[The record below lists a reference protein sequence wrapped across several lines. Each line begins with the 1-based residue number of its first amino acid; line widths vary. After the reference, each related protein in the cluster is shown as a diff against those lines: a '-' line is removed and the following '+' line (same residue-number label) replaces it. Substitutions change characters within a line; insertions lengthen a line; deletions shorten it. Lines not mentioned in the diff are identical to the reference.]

1 MLRAVEGLQ
10 LVMRVAHLLLFD
22 VAADFEVEFLER
34 MDEEE
39 CRCLYDNLS
48 RARQLPDGA
57 SRVRTLTRTL

>member
-10 LVMRVAHLLLFD
+10 IATRVAHLLLFA

-39 CRCLYDNLS
+39 CRCLYDSLS

-57 SRVRTLTRTL
+57 SRVLTLTRTL